1 MVGKREKREGRLRLP
16 AILVLMV
23 TAALV
28 AASGGHRSVA
38 ADSPAPAP
46 AEHRIQLAEAT
57 EAVRSVLAE
66 EARNPE
72 PEAPRPP
79 VVPVP
84 EGGPVEDTYF
94 ENIAFL
100 GDSRTQGFQLYSG
113 LKTGAYYT
121 AVGATVESV
130 FTKKAETEGGK
141 MPLLDAMAGKTYDMI
156 YVMLGVNELGWN
168 GTEIYHNQY
177 AKLIDRLREDHPD
190 SLVVL
195 QTLIPVSAKQEAKKS
210 YVNNTRIAAYN
221 EGIRQ
226 LAEEKQ
232 CPYVDVASAMTD
244 EKGCLRS
251 DWTSDGVHLNTKGCK
266 AWLEYLRTHPAGE
279 VPEAEAAAPAEN

>member
-1 MVGKREKREGRLRLP
+1 MLGKREKRKGRLRLP
-16 AILVLMV
+16 AILILMV
-23 TAALV
+23 TAALIAV
-28 AASGGHRSVA
+28 SGGHQSAA
-38 ADSPAPAP
+38 ADSPVVAPAG
-46 AEHRIQLAEAT
+46 HRIQLAEAA
-57 EAVRSVLAE
+57 EAVRSVLSE

-72 PEAPRPP
+72 SEAPETP
-79 VVPVP
+79 VGPVP

-130 FTKKAETEGGK
+130 FTKKVETEAGN
-141 MPLLDAMAGKTYDMI
+141 MPLLDAMAKQEFDKI

-221 EGIRQ
+221 EVVLQ

-232 CPYVDVASAMTD
+232 CPYVDVAAAMTD

-266 AWLEYLRTHPAGE
+266 AWLEYLRTHPVGE
-279 VPEAEAAAPAEN
+279 IPESEPAAPEEN